1 MGKEKELLQ
10 KVIDKKEVRVCVRS
24 LCFHDRKLLVQ
35 RPNDDPNAC
44 YGTIGGKLELG
55 ESMEERIC
63 KEYAEETNARVISAK
78 YLFVIENRFRYD
90 RGLVHGIEHF
100 FLVDLDT
107 YEIESRVSYLA
118 QHWLPVDRLIEYDL
132 RPHILRDAI
141 ADGSRKHAQHMI
153 VPFDLKV

>member
-10 KVIDKKEVRVCVRS
+10 QIINKKEVRISVRS
-24 LCFHDRKLLVQ
+24 LCFHDGKLLVQ

-78 YLFVIENRFRYD
+78 YLFVIENRFRYGG
-90 RGLVHGIEHF
+90 GLVHGIEHF

-107 YEIESRVSYLA
+107 YEIESCVSYLA

-141 ADGSRKHAQHMI
+141 ADGYWRQIKHLI
-153 VPFDLKV
+153 VSFK